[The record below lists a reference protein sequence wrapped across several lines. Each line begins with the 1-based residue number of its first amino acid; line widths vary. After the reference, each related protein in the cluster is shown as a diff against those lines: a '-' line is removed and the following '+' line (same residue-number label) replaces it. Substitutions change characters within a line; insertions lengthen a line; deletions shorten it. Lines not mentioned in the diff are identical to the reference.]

1 MLTNA
6 VFEFVVS
13 VRSKLRERCFP
24 DVSAVGSGT
33 VKIVNSILM
42 SAFLITVVA
51 FGANALTIINGTD
64 HSLKVT
70 AEKWQRRINPGD
82 SAVFTPTNPPVL
94 LHLEILDFY
103 ISCEAD
109 TNDEVKVE
117 GNQCYVNGEAAG
129 DGQVRM

>member
-1 MLTNA
+1 MKIINA
-6 VFEFVVS
+6 V
-13 VRSKLRERCFP
+13 
-24 DVSAVGSGT
+24 
-33 VKIVNSILM
+33 LM
-42 SAFLITVVA
+42 SAFLVTAVPS
-51 FGANALTIINGTD
+51 GANALRITNGTD
-64 HSLKVT
+64 HSLKVI

-117 GNQCYVNGEAAG
+117 GNQCYVNGEATG
-129 DGQVRM
+129 DSQVRM